1 MTWLPVR
8 PTSHP
13 LPLPT
18 SVLTLVSSATS
29 EKKATIKGTGSSYSR
44 VLSEKEKESLAM
56 EEMFSKAKKLDVSDD
71 EIEGIPKTGNTD
83 AGYDDDDW
91 N

>member
-1 MTWLPVR
+1 
-8 PTSHP
+8 
-13 LPLPT
+13 
-18 SVLTLVSSATS
+18 
-29 EKKATIKGTGSSYSR
+29 
-44 VLSEKEKESLAM
+44 M

-71 EIEGIPKTGNTD
+71 EIEGIPKTGNTN